1 MGFRAHADPSVPV
14 VKARPEGFMRDP
26 NNAKPRGPRHDHTRK
41 FNFDPPFMRKRRFSP
56 AAFRLYFRS
65 IVAITP
71 PGSHD
76 GQTCDK

>member
-1 MGFRAHADPSVPV
+1 
-14 VKARPEGFMRDP
+14 MRDP